1 MSELYP
7 DSNLGDEHPIYADGT
22 RWLLANEITF
32 KNAQKAGYLAI
43 CPEYINKRNQE
54 FIKFLESVK
63 KNEYLL
69 VFNYQR
75 YPNEKEIKLVHKYY
89 GKLN

>member
-7 DSNLGDEHPIYADGT
+7 DSNSEDEYPTYADGT
-22 RWLLANEITF
+22 RWLLANEITL

-43 CPEYINKRNQE
+43 CPEFINKRNQE
-54 FIKFLESVK
+54 FITFLESVK
-63 KNEYLL
+63 KNEYQL

-75 YPNEKEIKLVHKYY
+75 RPNEKEIKLVHKYY
-89 GKLN
+89 GKN

>member
-7 DSNLGDEHPIYADGT
+7 DSNFGDEYPIYADGT
-22 RWLLANEITF
+22 RWLLANEITI

-54 FIKFLESVK
+54 FIKFLENVK

-75 YPNEKEIKLVHKYY
+75 HPNEKEIELVHKYY
-89 GKLN
+89 EKN

>member
-7 DSNLGDEHPIYADGT
+7 DSNSEDEYPTYADGT
-22 RWLLANEITF
+22 RWLLANEITL
-32 KNAQKAGYLAI
+32 KNAQKAGFLAI

-54 FIKFLESVK
+54 FITFLESVK
-63 KNEYLL
+63 KNEYQL

-75 YPNEKEIKLVHKYY
+75 RPNEKEIKLVHKYY
-89 GKLN
+89 GKN